1 MTESA
6 ADRQPDD
13 SILNTVE
20 EVRVLLEEGKEQ
32 GYLAAE
38 HILEVL
44 ADVDLTPEQIDDV
57 YVAFHDLG
65 IDVVGADGVHHQQAG
80 PGGGEQE
87 QETEDVPKLDL
98 SIKTAS
104 NDPVRM
110 YLREIGKVPLLTA
123 EQEVSL
129 AKRIERG
136 DMGAKNALIKANL
149 RLVVSIARKYAN
161 RGLTLLDL
169 IQEGNLGLIRA
180 VEKFDYRRGFKFSTY
195 ATWWIRQA
203 VSRALAD
210 QARTIRI
217 PVHMVE
223 TINKLIRVQRQLLQ
237 DLGREPTPE
246 EIATDMGLTPDKVR
260 EIQKISQEPV
270 SLENP
275 VGDEGD
281 SQLGDFIEDEQSVA
295 PSDAVG
301 ELMQGEDLGRVL
313 ELLTSR
319 ERRVLE
325 MRYGLTD
332 GRPHTLE
339 EVGVQFGVTR
349 ERIRQIEAKTLAK
362 LRAYR
367 EARSL
372 RDFVE

>member
-1 MTESA
+1 M
-6 ADRQPDD
+6 
-13 SILNTVE
+13 
-20 EVRVLLEEGKEQ
+20 
-32 GYLAAE
+32 
-38 HILEVL
+38 
-44 ADVDLTPEQIDDV
+44 
-57 YVAFHDLG
+57 
-65 IDVVGADGVHHQQAG
+65 
-80 PGGGEQE
+80 
-87 QETEDVPKLDL
+87 
-98 SIKTAS
+98 
-104 NDPVRM
+104 
-110 YLREIGKVPLLTA
+110 
-123 EQEVSL
+123 
-129 AKRIERG
+129 
-136 DMGAKNALIKANL
+136 
-149 RLVVSIARKYAN
+149 
-161 RGLTLLDL
+161 
-169 IQEGNLGLIRA
+169 
-180 VEKFDYRRGFKFSTY
+180 
-195 ATWWIRQA
+195 
-203 VSRALAD
+203 
-210 QARTIRI
+210 
-217 PVHMVE
+217 
-223 TINKLIRVQRQLLQ
+223 
-237 DLGREPTPE
+237 
-246 EIATDMGLTPDKVR
+246 R

-367 EARSL
+367 EAQEPARLRRVRLVTAGRARRPWSPGSRTAPVCRPAGASPILCRPERSS
-372 RDFVE
+372 VAQW